1 MSVGEEGSSSW
12 LQNKLSTKN
21 TTFQTQT
28 KLFFERLARVV
39 ETVGSSQVDDRPAS
53 FNRFRGLD
61 KEGRSF
67 RLLVWQAGWS
77 GESFFSSYEEAPGL
91 WQFCEVGVGWYEGVR
106 QKRWQ

>member
-12 LQNKLSTKN
+12 LQDKLSTKKN
-21 TTFQTQT
+21 TFQTQT

-67 RLLVWQAGWS
+67 RLLVWQVG
-77 GESFFSSYEEAPGL
+77 GEKASHEEAPGL
-91 WQFCEVGVGWYEGVR
+91 WQFCEVGVGWHKGVR